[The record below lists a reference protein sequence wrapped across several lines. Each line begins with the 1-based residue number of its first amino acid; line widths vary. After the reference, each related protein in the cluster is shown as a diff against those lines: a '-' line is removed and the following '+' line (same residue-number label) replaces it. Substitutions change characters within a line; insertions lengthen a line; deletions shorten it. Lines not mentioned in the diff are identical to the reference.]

1 MNCSISLIVDL
12 QPKILVKLIQID
24 LKIKII
30 VEMRGL
36 SEDMLERAIDHLKD
50 DQ

>member
-30 VEMRGL
+30 VEMRRL